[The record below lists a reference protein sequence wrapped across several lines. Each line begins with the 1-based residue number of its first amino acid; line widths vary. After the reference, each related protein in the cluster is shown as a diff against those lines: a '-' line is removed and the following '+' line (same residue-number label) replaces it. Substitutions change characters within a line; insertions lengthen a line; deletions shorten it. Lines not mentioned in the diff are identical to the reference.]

1 MLSQG
6 GPLNL
11 GMRFRVC
18 VVVFFFPAKLL
29 TDICHFSPVF
39 SEQYMF
45 LVNLLLEVSL
55 QNLVRIRVGLRRFE
69 KWRC

>member
-18 VVVFFFPAKLL
+18 VVFFFPAKLL
-29 TDICHFSPVF
+29 TDICHFSPRFFRAIYVF
-39 SEQYMF
+39 GEFTAGGIAAKPGKNPSGPK
-45 LVNLLLEVSL
+45 EV
-55 QNLVRIRVGLRRFE
+55 
-69 KWRC
+69 